1 MKKILIY
8 IGILIAGLV
17 LGYLFFGNTSEEKTA
32 EREHKQGETETM
44 WTCSMHPQIMQPEP
58 GDCPICGMDLIPA
71 DASAD
76 GLSADQFSM
85 TENAMKLANIQTT
98 VVGESSGIDGEITL
112 SGKIEVNDDNNAAMP
127 AHFDGRVEKL
137 YVNTVGDKVKMG
149 QTIASVYSPELVAA
163 QQELLTAAKLKN
175 SQPQLYNA
183 VRNKFKNWKI
193 SESMLDEIESSGNVR
208 TSWPIHSHIT
218 GTVTEIMVEEGA
230 HIMDGMPIFKVS
242 NLNSVW
248 AVLDAYESQISNLKE
263 GQNLD
268 ISVNAIPNENFSG
281 KISFIDPILNSDS
294 RTVEVRV
301 VLNNRNNQLKPGMF
315 VQAAVESSSK
325 SNMKSL
331 EVPKSAIMWTGER
344 SLVYVKT
351 SAAEPVFE
359 MREVKLGNS
368 SGETYQVLEGLS
380 SGEEIVTNGTFTVDA
395 AAQLQ
400 GKSSMMNKKVETNS
414 EMGME
419 MKLSEEFQAEFN
431 EILNSYLELKDAL
444 VASNADKTS
453 AIASELLKKTKNMNV
468 ESSSEMLSEHVEKIR
483 EMLEAIL
490 GNNELENQREHFR
503 ILSQQMIM
511 IAQNLQNLD
520 KEIYIQHCPM
530 ANSNKGADWLS
541 LSKNIE
547 NPYYGEAMLSCGEV
561 VSKIN

>member
-32 EREHKQGETETM
+32 EREHEQGETETM

-71 DASAD
+71 DASAE
-76 GLSADQFSM
+76 GLGADQFSM

-368 SGETYQVLEGLS
+368 TGETYQVLEGLS

-400 GKSSMMNKKVETNS
+400 GKSSMMNKKVEKNS
-414 EMGME
+414 EMVME

-431 EILNSYLELKDAL
+431 EILNSYIELKDAL

-453 AIASELLKKTKNMNV
+453 AIASELLKKTKKMNV

-490 GNNELENQREHFR
+490 GNNELGNQREHFR

>member
-1 MKKILIY
+1 M
-8 IGILIAGLV
+8 AGLF
-17 LGYLFFGNTSEEKTA
+17 LGYLFFENSSEEKTA
-32 EREHKQGETETM
+32 NHEHEQGETETM
-44 WTCSMHPQIMQPEP
+44 WTCSMHPQIMQNEP

-71 DASAD
+71 ETSAD
-76 GLSADQFSM
+76 GLEADQFSM
-85 TENAMKLANIQTT
+85 TENAMKLANIQTSI
-98 VVGESSGIDGEITL
+98 VGEGSGMNGKMTL
-112 SGKIEVNDDNNAAMP
+112 SGKVEVNDDLNAAMP

-137 YVNTVGDKVKMG
+137 YINTVGDRVSMG

-163 QQELLTAAKLKN
+163 QQELLTAVKLKN

-193 SESMLDEIESSGNVR
+193 SEAMLDEIESSGSIR
-208 TSWPIHSHIT
+208 TSWPIHSHVN

-230 HIMDGMPIFKVS
+230 HIMNGMPILKVA

-281 KISFIDPILNSDS
+281 KISFIDPILNNDS

-301 VLNNRNNQLKPGMF
+301 VLNNSNNLLKPGMF
-315 VQAAVESSSK
+315 VQAEVESSSNSTK
-325 SNMKSL
+325 ESL

-368 SGETYQVLEGLS
+368 NGETYQVIEGLS

-400 GKSSMMNKKVETNS
+400 GKSSMMNKKVEKNS

-419 MKLSEEFQAEFN
+419 MQLSEAFQSQFKE
-431 EILNSYLELKDAL
+431 LLPSYFELKDAL
-444 VASNADKTS
+444 VASNAGKTS
-453 AIASELLKKTKNMNV
+453 TIASALLQKAKKINV
-468 ESSSEMLSEHVEKIR
+468 EGSSEMLSGHLGKII
-483 EMLEAIL
+483 EMLEAISE
-490 GNNELENQREHFR
+490 NDNIENQRDHFR
-503 ILSQQMIM
+503 ILSEQMIM
-511 IAQNLQNLD
+511 ISQNLQNLD
-520 KEIYIQHCPM
+520 QTIYVQHCPM

-541 LSKNIE
+541 QSSE
-547 NPYYGEAMLSCGEV
+547 VRNPYYGEAMLNCGEV
-561 VSKIN
+561 TSEIN